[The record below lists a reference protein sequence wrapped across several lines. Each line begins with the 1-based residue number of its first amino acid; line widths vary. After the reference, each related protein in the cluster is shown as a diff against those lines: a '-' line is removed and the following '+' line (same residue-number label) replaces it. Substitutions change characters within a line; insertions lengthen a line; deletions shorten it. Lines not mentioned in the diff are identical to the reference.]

1 MRTLSTAGSIAL
13 VGALLTAACGDA
25 KSSLMPTAPSAVVAT
40 TLNDEATGAESGPTK
55 GKPDNSGKPDDKG
68 KDDDKGKPDD
78 NGKPDDR
85 GKDDKGKDQPTAP
98 VGPQPPSNTSPGAP
112 TNPVTGKV
120 EIEGLIAS
128 ITGTSITV
136 NAQAVLVPATAVIRH
151 GSRTVAFSELVVGD
165 RVHVRAY
172 WQDTALEATE
182 VKLQNSGGGDDDDDD
197 DENAGGSVWV
207 ALLDATASE
216 SGTDTGTFRLT
227 RLGSATLPLT
237 SPLTV
242 TFTLTGTA
250 VNGTDYTSVPLT
262 ATFLAGLATVDV
274 VLTPTADALSEGSE
288 TVVLTLTTVAPYTL
302 GSPTSGTVTIADS
315 APVVTVAAFDASA
328 SETGPD
334 LGTFRFTRTGATT
347 SSLTVTYTV
356 AGTALNGTDYQAVP
370 LTVTFP
376 AGQATVDVFVVPL
389 SDGTAEAA
397 ETVILTLTDGAT
409 YDLGAPATATATVT
423 IAG

>member
-98 VGPQPPSNTSPGAP
+98 GAPQPPTNTSPGAP

-165 RVHVRAY
+165 RVHVRAS
-172 WQDTALEATE
+172 WQDTAVEATGGKPE
-182 VKLQNSGGGDDDDDD
+182 DSGRGAGDDED